1 MADISITAANVLQGT
16 GSSTE
21 DGLAGETITAG
32 QVVYRDPTSL
42 LYLKSDSDSATAAV
56 RQPRGIALNG
66 ASLNQPLK
74 IQRSG
79 QITIGGTM
87 TAGLVYYNSKTAG
100 GICVL
105 ADIASGGYACTIGVA
120 VSTTVLQ
127 LGINYSGVA
136 V

>member
-1 MADISITAANVLQGT
+1 MADISITPANVLPGAGAVTEAGT
-16 GSSTE
+16 
-21 DGLAGETITAG
+21 AGETITAG
-32 QVVYRDPTSL
+32 QVVYKDPTSG

-66 ASLNQPLK
+66 ASLNQPLV

-87 TAGLVYYNSKTAG
+87 TAGLAYYNSKTAG

-105 ADIASGGYACTIGVA
+105 ADIASGGYSCVIGLS

-127 LGINYSGVA
+127 IGITYSGVA